1 MRVRNLILSAV
12 AVGMMSSAAVATP
25 LWEFTS
31 AGNSFSNGS
40 WDFGNNFQVKSTVT
54 VTGLGYFADPNNGFV
69 DANQVALYA
78 STGTL
83 LASATVDNTYPL
95 VGHFRYV
102 TISPV
107 ILTPGIYQID
117 GASHAD
123 NYTWNDPG
131 FFTNP
136 AIIYLGNT
144 WHPDTSPVFQ
154 TCCKKQKTQRKL
166 GPATG
171 FGPPNSLY
179 PAPQPHYPPLPPP
192 GAPRLGRGPPRQ
204 KGKRKKPLPPLK
216 CRFFHWPVP
225 LAPPE
230 KCGGPPPSSVVVARR
245 AALTTTNTAV
255 GRGARPP
262 SPPLLR
268 VPI

>member
-95 VGHFRYV
+95 FGHFRYV

-136 AIIYLGNT
+136 AIIYLGNN

-154 TCCKKQKTQRKL
+154 TCCINDTTDGYWGPNAFL
-166 GPATG
+166 GTPT
-171 FGPPNSLY
+171 FTS
-179 PAPQPHYPPLPPP
+179 
-192 GAPRLGRGPPRQ
+192 
-204 KGKRKKPLPPLK
+204 
-216 CRFFHWPVP
+216 PVP
-225 LAPPE
+225 EPE
-230 KCGGPPPSSVVVARR
+230 SLTLLSVGLLGLGALRR
-245 AALTTTNTAV
+245 YKAKA
-255 GRGARPP
+255 
-262 SPPLLR
+262 
-268 VPI
+268 